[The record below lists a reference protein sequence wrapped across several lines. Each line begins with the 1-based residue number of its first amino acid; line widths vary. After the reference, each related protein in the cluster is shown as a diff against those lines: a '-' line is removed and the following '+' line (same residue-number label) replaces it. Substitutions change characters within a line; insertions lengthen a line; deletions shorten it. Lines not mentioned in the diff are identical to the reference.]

1 MWIWT
6 LKHTKSWELALYS
19 ILLPVCWAENN
30 WGFPTVRIFPDSTV
44 YVSAR
49 DGETW
54 VWVLG
59 KSRWPWHVSL
69 IFRRCKLCRRN
80 RVPHH
85 AAESVH
91 ACVLC
96 GCILVY
102 GQSHTRGLCS
112 DGDAESTVRGD
123 DSYEQC
129 LFAPPIPPLL
139 ISGRPIGRRVPG
151 PSQPSFPHG
160 KYLTLTVAHVCHITH
175 RSRRKIKA
183 LYVWWMMELYNR
195 SLMGEKIYS
204 SVVH

>member
-129 LFAPPIPPLL
+129 LFAPPHPTPSNLRQAHWKESPRTL
-139 ISGRPIGRRVPG
+139 STQFSPWEISDI
-151 PSQPSFPHG
+151 
-160 KYLTLTVAHVCHITH
+160 
-175 RSRRKIKA
+175 
-183 LYVWWMMELYNR
+183 NR
-195 SLMGEKIYS
+195 STCLPYNP
-204 SVVH
+204 